1 MKIEQAKASI
11 TMPDLLA
18 RLGFQGEE
26 RNGELWY
33 HSPLRDERTASFKLT
48 RDGRAWYDHGIGE
61 GGDVVTFAKRYWECD
76 TSQALRHLC
85 DLYPGS
91 LFDTPP
97 TVEPRK
103 KTGNAAEAPGGLPL
117 FAERVRES
125 REDERT
131 AIETH
136 PITSKGLYW
145 YLHHRGIDPAL
156 AKRYLKEM
164 RWRAGDKAFYTLA
177 FASDEG
183 GYELRNG
190 VGINTGGPGFKGAHG
205 TKAITTLHA
214 DKATPGGSVS
224 VFEGFFDFLTAL
236 AYYGK
241 SEPITPVIVMNSA
254 AMIEPTV
261 AAIQRLQAGRVHL
274 YLDRDKTG
282 QDAAQAIRAA
292 LSGLTVEDHSHLYAD
307 YADFNDYWMQTG
319 RQAKLSSQMQRA

>member
-1 MKIEQAKASI
+1 MKIEQAKAHI

-33 HSPLRDERTASFKLT
+33 HSPFRDERTASFKLT

-61 GGDVVTFAKRYWECD
+61 GGDVVTFARRYWECD
-76 TSQALRHLC
+76 TSQALRQLS
-85 DLYPGS
+85 DLYLGS

-103 KTGNAAEAPGGLPL
+103 RADNAAPGLPL
-117 FAERVRES
+117 FAEREREN

-131 AIETH
+131 GIEIG

-145 YLHHRGIDPAL
+145 YLHHRGIDPQL

-164 RWRAGDKAFYTLA
+164 RYKADDKEFYVLA

-183 GYELRNG
+183 GWELRNG
-190 VGINTGGPGFKGAHG
+190 VGVSEGKHGFQGNYGP
-205 TKAITTLHA
+205 KAITVLYPE
-214 DKATPGGSVS
+214 KATPGGSVS

-236 AYYGK
+236 SYYGK
-241 SEPITPVIVMNSA
+241 DEPSTPVIVMNSA
-254 AMIEPTV
+254 ALRKQTA
-261 AAIQRLQAGRVHL
+261 AAIERLVAGRVHL
-274 YLDRDKTG
+274 YLDRDETG
-282 QDAAQAIRAA
+282 QDATQAIREA
-292 LSGLTVEDHSHLYAD
+292 LPDIMVEDRSGLYAA
-307 YADFNDYWMQTG
+307 YADFNDFWMKEG
-319 RQAKLSSQMQRA
+319 KQAKLAKQPHFA